1 MNLLTHS
8 CHSSQSEEHT
18 RDAPGP
24 RGPDWKDR
32 GSSEQYLSRGFAFT
46 INPQKETASHRNGRN
61 LQVPKR
67 VPVLILSSRLSRSA
81 LIHAVLCS
89 NPSEGLPD
97 CQF

>member
-8 CHSSQSEEHT
+8 CHSSKSEEHT

-46 INPQKETASHRNGRN
+46 INSQEKLLRTPTGEIT
-61 LQVPKR
+61 VPKR
-67 VPVLILSSRLSRSA
+67 VPGLILSSRPSRSA
-81 LIHAVLCS
+81 LIHAVHCS